1 MAMELEEKVKL
12 IAKDLG
18 FDDCRFTKAKEATH
32 AQEFQKWLNEDKNG
46 DMEWMENNP
55 ERRKDPRL
63 LVEGASTVIVLA
75 LNYFPTEKVELNKSG
90 VGRFAKYAWGN
101 DYHNVIDKK
110 LKNFAKALEEL
121 GGEQRFYVDYG
132 PILERDFATDAGV
145 GWNGK
150 STVQIH
156 PKLGTWFF
164 LAELVTTLNLNPDQP
179 MPNRCGTCTKC
190 IDCCPTDAITAPNK
204 MDPRRCISYFTIE
217 HKGSIPLE
225 FRESIGDRVFCC
237 DDCLEVCPWNR
248 FAKAS
253 KEAKFAT
260 REFVGMSLIQFLGL
274 NGNDFMSLFR
284 KSPVKRLGRERF
296 LRNVCIAIGNSGK
309 MKDIPHLRKVINEES
324 ELIKEHA
331 KWAIDAIKSRSSL
344 VHN

>member
-1 MAMELEEKVKL
+1 MAMMLEEKVKL
-12 IAKDLG
+12 IAQDLG
-18 FDDCRFTKAKEATH
+18 FDDCKFTRAKEASH
-32 AQEFQKWLNEDKNG
+32 SQEFQKWLDENKNG

-63 LVEGASTVIVLA
+63 LLQGASTVIVLA
-75 LNYFPTEKVELNKSG
+75 LNYFPIDKGVSNKSG
-90 VGRFAKYAWGN
+90 IGRFAKYAWGN
-101 DYHNVIDKK
+101 DYHDVIDKK

-164 LAELVTTLNLNPDQP
+164 LAELVTTLDLNPDQP
-179 MPNRCGTCTKC
+179 MPNRCGSCTKC
-190 IDCCPTDAITAPNK
+190 IDCCPTDAITAPNI

-217 HKGSIPLE
+217 HKGSIPSE
-225 FRESIGDRVFCC
+225 FREPIGDRVFGC

-248 FAKAS
+248 FANAS
-253 KEAKFAT
+253 KEVKFAV
-260 REFVGMSLIQFLGL
+260 REFVDMPLINFLEL
-274 NGNDFMSLFR
+274 NESDFRDLFR

-309 MKDIPHLRKVINEES
+309 EKDIPHLRKALNEES
-324 ELIKEHA
+324 ELIREHA
-331 KWAIDAIKSRSSL
+331 QWAIDTIKSRSSI
-344 VHN
+344 VHK